1 MKNENEITTLQESQ
15 LELVVSEKTIGS
27 LVTNAKAI
35 KALVESQIQQYDI
48 SNYSSDD
55 IAKCKQD
62 KALLNKA
69 AKALNDKRIAL
80 EKEWNTPF
88 DEFKTTVKETVDLIK
103 SAATKIDSIIKQDD
117 ERAKEEKMAEIRK
130 IGEKAGV
137 PEVNVKLEKVMNPKW
152 LNKSTSLKS
161 IEKELAEKV
170 ETINESVATLLTYT
184 DVASAALARYHE
196 DLDLN
201 AAIKFANELQ
211 KQKTEQRATEIVESK
226 QETPEVNEPAQEQVP
241 AQVEESKPAESKP
254 VETTSEED
262 AIDAFNDALGMPP
275 VVRQEPEVFDRGY
288 VITATRYQFV
298 DIEKYLNSLG
308 VNYTID

>member
-35 KALVESQIQQYDI
+35 KTLVEKQIELYDI
-48 SNYSSDD
+48 SNYSTDD

-117 ERAKEEKMAEIRK
+117 ERGKEEKMAEIRK
-130 IGEKAGV
+130 IAEKVGL

-211 KQKTEQRATEIVESK
+211 KQKIEQRAAEIAESK
-226 QETPEVNEPAQEQVP
+226 QETPEVSEPAQEQAH
-241 AQVEESKPAESKP
+241 AQVEESKP

-262 AIDAFNDALGMPP
+262 AIDAFNDALGIPP

-298 DIEKYLNSLG
+298 DIEKYLDSLG

>member
-35 KALVESQIQQYDI
+35 KTLVEGQIQKYDI

-117 ERAKEEKMAEIRK
+117 ERVKEEKMAEIRK
-130 IGEKAGV
+130 IAEKVGL

-211 KQKTEQRATEIVESK
+211 KQKIEQRAAEIAESK
-226 QETPEVNEPAQEQVP
+226 QETPEVSEPAQEQAH
-241 AQVEESKPAESKP
+241 AQVEESKP

-262 AIDAFNDALGMPP
+262 AIDAFNDAIGIPP
-275 VVRQEPEVFDRGY
+275 VVRQEPEVFYRGY

-298 DIEKYLNSLG
+298 DIEKYLDSLG

>member
-35 KALVESQIQQYDI
+35 KTLVEGQIQKYDI

-117 ERAKEEKMAEIRK
+117 ERVKEEKMAEIRK
-130 IGEKAGV
+130 IAEKVGL

-211 KQKTEQRATEIVESK
+211 KQKIEQRAAEIVESQ
-226 QETPEVNEPAQEQVP
+226 QETPEVNEPVQEQSP
-241 AQVEESKPAESKP
+241 AQVEESKPA
-254 VETTSEED
+254 ETTSEED
-262 AIDAFNDALGMPP
+262 AIDAFNDALGIPP

-298 DIEKYLNSLG
+298 DIEKYLDSLG

>member
-35 KALVESQIQQYDI
+35 KTLVEGQIQKYDI

-130 IGEKAGV
+130 IAEKVGL

-211 KQKTEQRATEIVESK
+211 KQKIEQRAAEIAESK
-226 QETPEVNEPAQEQVP
+226 QETPEVSEPVQEQAH
-241 AQVEESKPAESKP
+241 AQVEESKP

-262 AIDAFNDALGMPP
+262 AIDAFNDALGIPP

-298 DIEKYLNSLG
+298 DIEKYLDSLG

>member
-35 KALVESQIQQYDI
+35 KTLVEGQIQKYDI

-130 IGEKAGV
+130 IAEKVGL

-211 KQKTEQRATEIVESK
+211 KQKIEQRAAEIAESK
-226 QETPEVNEPAQEQVP
+226 QETPEVSEPAQEQAH
-241 AQVEESKPAESKP
+241 AQVEESKP

-262 AIDAFNDALGMPP
+262 AIDAFNDALGIPP

-298 DIEKYLNSLG
+298 DIEKYLDSLG

>member
-35 KALVESQIQQYDI
+35 KTLVEGQIQKYDI

-117 ERAKEEKMAEIRK
+117 ERVKEEKMAEIRK
-130 IGEKAGV
+130 IAEKVGL

-211 KQKTEQRATEIVESK
+211 KQKIEQRAAEIAESK
-226 QETPEVNEPAQEQVP
+226 QETPEVNEPVQEQAH
-241 AQVEESKPAESKP
+241 AQVEESNSS
-254 VETTSEED
+254 ETTSEED

-298 DIEKYLNSLG
+298 DIEKYLDSLG

>member
-35 KALVESQIQQYDI
+35 KTLVESRIQQYDI

-130 IGEKAGV
+130 IAEKVGL

-211 KQKTEQRATEIVESK
+211 KQKIEQRAAEIAESK
-226 QETPEVNEPAQEQVP
+226 QETPEVSEPAQEQAH
-241 AQVEESKPAESKP
+241 AQVEESKP

-262 AIDAFNDALGMPP
+262 AIDAFNDALGIPP

-288 VITATRYQFV
+288 VITATSYQFV
-298 DIEKYLNSLG
+298 DIEKYLDSLG

>member
-1 MKNENEITTLQESQ
+1 MKENNEITTLQENQ
-15 LELVVSEKTIGS
+15 LELVVSKKTIGS

-35 KALVESQIQQYDI
+35 KTLVEKQIELYDI
-48 SNYSSDD
+48 SNYSTDD

-69 AKALNDKRIAL
+69 AKALNDKRISL

-88 DEFKTTVKETVDLIK
+88 EEFKSTVKETVDLIK

-130 IGEKAGV
+130 IAEKVGL

-211 KQKTEQRATEIVESK
+211 KQKIEQRAAEIAESK
-226 QETPEVNEPAQEQVP
+226 QETPEVSEPAQEQAH
-241 AQVEESKPAESKP
+241 AQVEESKP

-262 AIDAFNDALGMPP
+262 AIDAFNDALGIPP

-298 DIEKYLNSLG
+298 DIEKYLDSLG

>member
-35 KALVESQIQQYDI
+35 KTLVEGQIQKYDI

-117 ERAKEEKMAEIRK
+117 ERVKEEKMAEIRK
-130 IGEKAGV
+130 IAEKVGL

-211 KQKTEQRATEIVESK
+211 KQKIEQRAAEIVESK
-226 QETPEVNEPAQEQVP
+226 QETPEVNEPVQEQSP
-241 AQVEESKPAESKP
+241 AQVEESKPA
-254 VETTSEED
+254 ETTSEED
-262 AIDAFNDALGMPP
+262 AIDAFNDALGIPP

-298 DIEKYLNSLG
+298 DIEKYLDSLG

>member
-35 KALVESQIQQYDI
+35 KTLVESRIQQYDI

-130 IGEKAGV
+130 IAEKVGL

-161 IEKELAEKV
+161 IEKELSEKV

-211 KQKTEQRATEIVESK
+211 KQKIEQRAAEIAESK
-226 QETPEVNEPAQEQVP
+226 QETPEVSESAQEQAH
-241 AQVEESKPAESKP
+241 AQVEESKP

-262 AIDAFNDALGMPP
+262 AIDAFNDALGIPP

-298 DIEKYLNSLG
+298 DIEKYLDSLG

>member
-35 KALVESQIQQYDI
+35 KTLVEKQIELYDI
-48 SNYSSDD
+48 SNYSTDD

-117 ERAKEEKMAEIRK
+117 ERVKEEKMAEIRK
-130 IGEKAGV
+130 IAEKVGL

-211 KQKTEQRATEIVESK
+211 KQKIEQRAAEIVESK
-226 QETPEVNEPAQEQVP
+226 QETPEVNEPVQEQAH
-241 AQVEESKPAESKP
+241 AQVEESNSS
-254 VETTSEED
+254 ETTSEED

-298 DIEKYLNSLG
+298 DIEKYLDSLG

>member
-35 KALVESQIQQYDI
+35 KTLVESQIQQYDI

-130 IGEKAGV
+130 IAEKVGL
-137 PEVNVKLEKVMNPKW
+137 PEVDVKLEKVMNPKW

-211 KQKTEQRATEIVESK
+211 KQKIEQRAAEIEESK
-226 QETPEVNEPAQEQVP
+226 QETPEVSEPAQEQAP
-241 AQVEESKPAESKP
+241 AQVEESKP

-262 AIDAFNDALGMPP
+262 AIDAFNDALGIPP

-298 DIEKYLNSLG
+298 DIEKYLDSLG

>member
-35 KALVESQIQQYDI
+35 KTLVESQIQQYDI

-117 ERAKEEKMAEIRK
+117 ERGKEEKMAEIRK
-130 IGEKAGV
+130 IAEKVGL

-211 KQKTEQRATEIVESK
+211 KQKIEQRAAEIAESK
-226 QETPEVNEPAQEQVP
+226 QETPEVSEPAQEQAH
-241 AQVEESKPAESKP
+241 AQVEESKP

-262 AIDAFNDALGMPP
+262 AIDAFNDALGIPP

-298 DIEKYLNSLG
+298 DIEKYLDSLG

>member
-35 KALVESQIQQYDI
+35 KTLVESRIQQYDI

-130 IGEKAGV
+130 IAEKVGL

-211 KQKTEQRATEIVESK
+211 KQKIEQRAAEIAESK
-226 QETPEVNEPAQEQVP
+226 QETPEVSEPAQEQAH
-241 AQVEESKPAESKP
+241 AQVEESKP

-262 AIDAFNDALGMPP
+262 AIDAFNDALGIPP

-298 DIEKYLNSLG
+298 DIEKYLDSLG

>member
-35 KALVESQIQQYDI
+35 KTLVESHIQQYDI

-130 IGEKAGV
+130 IAEKVGL

-211 KQKTEQRATEIVESK
+211 KQKIEQRAAEIAESK
-226 QETPEVNEPAQEQVP
+226 QETPEVSEPAQEQAH
-241 AQVEESKPAESKP
+241 AQVEESKP

-262 AIDAFNDALGMPP
+262 AIDAFNDALGIPP

-298 DIEKYLNSLG
+298 DIEKYLDSLG

>member
-35 KALVESQIQQYDI
+35 KTLVEGQIQKYDI

-117 ERAKEEKMAEIRK
+117 ERVKEEKMAEIRK
-130 IGEKAGV
+130 IAEKVGL

-211 KQKTEQRATEIVESK
+211 KQKIEQRAAEIVESQ
-226 QETPEVNEPAQEQVP
+226 QETPEVNEPVQEQSP
-241 AQVEESKPAESKP
+241 AQVEESKPA
-254 VETTSEED
+254 ETTSEED

-298 DIEKYLNSLG
+298 DIEKYLDSLG

>member
-1 MKNENEITTLQESQ
+1 MKKENEITTLQESQ

-35 KALVESQIQQYDI
+35 KTLVEKQIELYDI
-48 SNYSSDD
+48 SNYSTDD

-69 AKALNDKRIAL
+69 AKALNDKRISL

-130 IGEKAGV
+130 IAEKVGL

-161 IEKELAEKV
+161 IEKELAEKLRL
-170 ETINESVATLLTYT
+170 SMKA
-184 DVASAALARYHE
+184 
-196 DLDLN
+196 
-201 AAIKFANELQ
+201 
-211 KQKTEQRATEIVESK
+211 
-226 QETPEVNEPAQEQVP
+226 
-241 AQVEESKPAESKP
+241 
-254 VETTSEED
+254 
-262 AIDAFNDALGMPP
+262 
-275 VVRQEPEVFDRGY
+275 
-288 VITATRYQFV
+288 
-298 DIEKYLNSLG
+298 
-308 VNYTID
+308 

>member
-35 KALVESQIQQYDI
+35 KTLVEGQIQKYDI

-117 ERAKEEKMAEIRK
+117 ERVKEEKMAEIRK
-130 IGEKAGV
+130 IAEKVGL

-211 KQKTEQRATEIVESK
+211 KQKIEQRAAEIVESK
-226 QETPEVNEPAQEQVP
+226 QETPEVNEPVQEQAH
-241 AQVEESKPAESKP
+241 AQVEESNSS
-254 VETTSEED
+254 ETTSEED

-298 DIEKYLNSLG
+298 DIEKYLDSLG

>member
-35 KALVESQIQQYDI
+35 KTLVEGQIQKYDI

-117 ERAKEEKMAEIRK
+117 ERVKEEKMAEIRK
-130 IGEKAGV
+130 IAEKVGL

-161 IEKELAEKV
+161 IEKELVEKV

-211 KQKTEQRATEIVESK
+211 KQKIEQRAAEIVESK
-226 QETPEVNEPAQEQVP
+226 QETPEVNEPVQEQAH
-241 AQVEESKPAESKP
+241 AQVEESNSS
-254 VETTSEED
+254 ETTSEED

-298 DIEKYLNSLG
+298 DIEKYLDSLG